1 VANTINSFQGNGATS
16 VTTSRPQQSQQSQR
30 DNTAAT
36 TTGNSESGSSAEVQI
51 TSTASQLASLGQQ
64 LSTMPAVDSA
74 RVGRISQSL
83 ADGTY
88 TISPDKIASGLM
100 QSDHALAQIG
110 MQES

>member
-1 VANTINSFQGNGATS
+1 VANTINGYQGNGATS
-16 VTTSRPQQSQQSQR
+16 VTTSRPQQSQP
-30 DNTAAT
+30 DTAAAT
-36 TTGNSESGSSAEVQI
+36 TTGNSQSGSSAEVQI

-64 LSTMPAVDSA
+64 LSAMPAVDSA
-74 RVGRISQSL
+74 RVAQISQSL

-110 MQES
+110 I

>member
-1 VANTINSFQGNGATS
+1 VANTINGFSGNGATS
-16 VTTSRPQQSQQSQR
+16 VTTSRAQQSHR

-36 TTGNSESGSSAEVQI
+36 TTANPESGSSAEVQI
-51 TSTASQLASLGQQ
+51 TSTASQLAGLGTR
-64 LSTMPAVDSA
+64 LSSMPPIDNE
-74 RVGRISQSL
+74 RVARISQSL

-88 TISPDKIASGLM
+88 SISADKIASGLM

>member
-16 VTTSRPQQSQQSQR
+16 VTTSRPQQSQR
-30 DNTAAT
+30 DNTATT
-36 TTGNSESGSSAEVQI
+36 TTGNSESGSNAEVQI

-64 LSTMPAVDSA
+64 LSATPAFDSA
-74 RVGRISQSL
+74 RVAQISQSL

>member
-16 VTTSRPQQSQQSQR
+16 VTTSRPQQSQR

-36 TTGNSESGSSAEVQI
+36 TTDSSESGSSAEVQI

-74 RVGRISQSL
+74 RVARISQSL

-110 MQES
+110 I

>member
-1 VANTINSFQGNGATS
+1 VANTINGYQGNGATS
-16 VTTSRPQQSQQSQR
+16 VTTSRPQQSQP
-30 DNTAAT
+30 DTAAAAT
-36 TTGNSESGSSAEVQI
+36 TTGNSGSGSSAEVQI

-64 LSTMPAVDSA
+64 LSAMPAVDSA
-74 RVGRISQSL
+74 RVAQISQSL

>member
-1 VANTINSFQGNGATS
+1 VANTINGFSGNGTTSVATS
-16 VTTSRPQQSQQSQR
+16 RTQQSQR

-36 TTGNSESGSSAEVQI
+36 STGNSESGSSAEVQI
-51 TSTASQLASLGQQ
+51 TSTASQLASLGQT
-64 LSTMPAVDSA
+64 LSAMPAID
-74 RVGRISQSL
+74 VGRVAKISQSL

-88 TISPDKIASGLM
+88 SISPDKIASGLM

>member
-16 VTTSRPQQSQQSQR
+16 VTTSRPQQPQR

-64 LSTMPAVDSA
+64 LSAMPAINSA
-74 RVGRISQSL
+74 RVGQISQSL

-88 TISPDKIASGLM
+88 TISADKIASGLM
-100 QSDHALAQIG
+100 QSDQALAQIG
-110 MQES
+110 V

>member
-1 VANTINSFQGNGATS
+1 MANTINSFQGNGATS
-16 VTTSRPQQSQQSQR
+16 VTTSRPQQSQR

-36 TTGNSESGSSAEVQI
+36 TTDSSESGSSAEVQI

-74 RVGRISQSL
+74 RVARISQSL